1 MPSLHMPATA
11 ATTNPPLLPSLSS
24 SSLSLPARDG
34 APKPKRRRKD
44 DNTTTG
50 GGSGGEWLELAALSR
65 VVDPH
70 SLIGASSCHELA
82 ASWKYLVLAA
92 FLASSNPKD
101 TDDFVFAMKK
111 KGKRRKERAGGGGKK
126 GGGED
131 DIAGPK
137 AFTFE
142 RLLSIF
148 SQISIAGGGSGSGS
162 SSRGRGKSSSAL
174 QVAKAVESRYGDAQL
189 FAAVN
194 DLEAQK
200 YLTRASG
207 WTLEKPLYVSAVQE
221 GMARD
226 ISASVGF
233 DLNAYLQ

>member
-1 MPSLHMPATA
+1 MATNWSSFAGDEGGLKIEGCEVTVHLPVKNPA
-11 ATTNPPLLPSLSS
+11 
-24 SSLSLPARDG
+24 
-34 APKPKRRRKD
+34 
-44 DNTTTG
+44 
-50 GGSGGEWLELAALSR
+50 
-65 VVDPH
+65 H
-70 SLIGASSCHELA
+70 C
-82 ASWKYLVLAA
+82 
-92 FLASSNPKD
+92 
-101 TDDFVFAMKK
+101 VFDLMIPFMA
-111 KGKRRKERAGGGGKK
+111 GGGKK
-126 GGGED
+126 GAGGEE

-148 SQISIAGGGSGSGS
+148 SQISIAGGGSGSS
-162 SSRGRGKSSSAL
+162 SSSSRGKSSSAL